1 MRIEVSGEMLQ
12 LNVRS
17 VELESWKGVSVIGVE
32 GTVGCDEQVVSG
44 GLGDVGSRYKLC
56 WQFERYG

>member
-44 GLGDVGSRYKLC
+44 GLGDVGSR
-56 WQFERYG
+56 